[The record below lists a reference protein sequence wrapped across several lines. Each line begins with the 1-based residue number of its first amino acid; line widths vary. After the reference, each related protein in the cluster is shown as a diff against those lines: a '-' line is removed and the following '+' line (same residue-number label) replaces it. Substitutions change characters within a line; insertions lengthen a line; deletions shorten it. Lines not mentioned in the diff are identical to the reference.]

1 MEAKERELGFIKG
14 QKIYKVPFF
23 QRGYVWDEENWSD
36 LWDEL
41 VSKKKDCFLG
51 SVIIKSEKTSSSDD
65 ITYKTVIDGQ
75 QRLTTLTI
83 ILRALNDS
91 DSNEDEVDSEIEEF
105 LFYVKKIK
113 TAEGKKKKREL
124 KIQHSH
130 IDRKAY
136 TAVIEG
142 EYRKK
147 LDEIKCEN
155 QESVKILRCY
165 KFFREKLSS
174 ATEDEIKRIEAK
186 LTYDTS
192 KILVVIDLDEDE
204 NEQAIFDT
212 INSAGVKLTN
222 ADIIKNALFQNII
235 YNNEGG
241 IDEDILQFYQQTWV
255 TYFEK
260 DQELLSAWLAKKVV
274 GRIERTNIDMFLHC
288 YAVIRGIYDPQEN
301 KMEELSDCYKKY
313 LKDKDR
319 AEIIE
324 FVKDLCDHSKVYR
337 EYFIGFDQLTAFT
350 YDNQKMRL
358 LHILSCMKV
367 TTFDAYILNALMHY
381 PEDKL
386 NQEFHMLECYVM
398 RNYITSNTNRTKNY
412 NKDSV
417 LLLQGKFDFAERF
430 AEEDQ
435 DDIHVEKALK
445 NIRRNSKAALVL
457 FWIELYRHR
466 MKESDL
472 HNVSLNYHFQLEHV
486 MPQMWNE
493 FWGVSVLPV
502 TDKDGNVVDD
512 EHARVIRGQAVYEIG
527 NMTLLTSTL
536 NNRLRNYP
544 FEDKVNGKIIAGKF
558 KDGMKKYSSLSIST
572 EITSRV
578 PLVWN
583 EAAIIERTERLTKE
597 FLEIW
602 PNKC

>member
-130 IDRKAY
+130 IDRRAY

-142 EYRKK
+142 EYREK

-319 AEIIE
+319 AEIKE
-324 FVKDLCDHSKVYR
+324 FVKDLCDHSEVYR

>member
-91 DSNEDEVDSEIEEF
+91 DPTEDKVDSEIEEF

-113 TAEGKKKKREL
+113 TADGKKKKREL

-142 EYRKK
+142 EYRNK
-147 LDEIKCEN
+147 LDEIKCED
-155 QESVKILRCY
+155 QESVRIFRCY
-165 KFFREKLSS
+165 KYFREKLSS
-174 ATEDEIKRIEAK
+174 ATEDELRRIEAK

-192 KILVVIDLDEDE
+192 KILVVIDLDENE

-313 LKDKDR
+313 LKDKNR
-319 AEIIE
+319 AEIKE
-324 FVKDLCDHSKVYR
+324 FVKDLCDHSEVYR

-358 LHILSCMKV
+358 LHILNCMKV

-472 HNVSLNYHFQLEHV
+472 YSVSLNYHFQLEHI

-502 TDKDGNVVDD
+502 IDKDGNIVDD
-512 EHARVIRGQAVYEIG
+512 EHARAIRGQAVYEIG

-583 EAAIIERTERLTKE
+583 EAAITERTERLTKE

>member
-51 SVIIKSEKTSSSDD
+51 SVIIKNEKSSSGDD

-91 DSNEDEVDSEIEEF
+91 DSNEADVDSEIEEF

-113 TAEGKKKKREL
+113 TAEGKKKTRTL
-124 KIQHSH
+124 KMQHSH
-130 IDRKAY
+130 IDREAY
-136 TAVIEG
+136 SAVING
-142 EYRKK
+142 EYRGR
-147 LDEIKCEN
+147 LDEISSDD
-155 QESVKILRCY
+155 QETSKILRCY

-174 ATEDEIKRIEAK
+174 ATENELSRLEAK

-235 YNNEGG
+235 YNNEGE
-241 IDEDILQFYQQTWV
+241 IDEDILSFYQQTWV
-255 TYFEK
+255 SYFEK
-260 DQELLSAWLAKKVV
+260 DQELLSAWLTKKIV

-288 YAVIRGIYDPQEN
+288 YAIIRGIYDPQQN

-313 LKDKDR
+313 LKDKNR
-319 AEIIE
+319 AEIKA
-324 FVKDLCDHSKVYR
+324 FVRDLCDHSVVYR
-337 EYFIGFDQLTAFT
+337 DNFIGFDQLTAFT
-350 YDNQKMRL
+350 YDNPKMRL
-358 LHILSCMKV
+358 LHILNNMKV
-367 TTFDAYILNALMHY
+367 TTFDAYILNALIQY
-381 PEDKL
+381 PEDRL
-386 NQEFHMLECYVM
+386 NQEFYMLECYVM
-398 RNYITSNTNRTKNY
+398 RNFITSNTNRTKNY

-417 LLLQGKFDFAERF
+417 LLLQGKFDFKERF

-435 DDIHVEKALK
+435 DDVHVEKALR
-445 NIRRNSKAALVL
+445 NVRRNSKAALIL

-472 HNVSLNYHFQLEHV
+472 HNVSLNYNFQLEHV
-486 MPQMWNE
+486 MPQMWSE

-502 TDKDGNVVDD
+502 IDKDGNIVDD
-512 EHARVIRGQAVYEIG
+512 ERARAIRGQAVYEIG

-544 FEDKVNGKIIAGKF
+544 FEDKVNGRIIAGKF

-572 EITSRV
+572 EITSRI

-583 EAAIIERTERLTKE
+583 EAAITERTERLTKE
-597 FLEIW
+597 ILEIW
-602 PNKC
+602 PNNR